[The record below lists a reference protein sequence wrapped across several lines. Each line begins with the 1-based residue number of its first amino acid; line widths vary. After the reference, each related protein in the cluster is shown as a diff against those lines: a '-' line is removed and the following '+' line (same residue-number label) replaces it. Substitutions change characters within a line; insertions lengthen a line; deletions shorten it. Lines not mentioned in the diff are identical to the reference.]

1 MTDEILRTFLNTN
14 SLRELTNAAGRAMGC
29 PFMVIDDSFHVAA
42 YYRAD
47 GIADPY
53 DGAIRHGELSYD
65 ESALIASSA
74 LEGEVLLRSPAGYH
88 CRISELRCGE
98 LRMGYAL
105 CLVQEGALPAAPDE
119 DFALINSFIAKQ
131 MYFERHR
138 GGITATPE
146 EVLVNLIEGKFKSQD
161 FFQLQAKE
169 TYLGGFE
176 PERFVL
182 IKPAEPMDG
191 LKTDMLRDRLRH
203 DFHASNPFPYDD
215 CIVLFLHGDFKYED
229 VSRAAAEYGLR
240 AVISE
245 PMEGLYSLCAG
256 YRRVRRLLDYLME
269 RNDGAF
275 AAGEN
280 RYAVLMMIRLLANE
294 GYPMGEKI
302 EGLYRYDAE
311 NNSEY
316 CLTLYT
322 YLSCS
327 RSLKDTCER
336 LFTHRNTVLYR
347 MRRIREDFSIDPD
360 LPEERTALLLSLCI
374 ALVRQGHEEL
384 FIEKTESD
392 NARQIEK
399 ER

>member
-98 LRMGYAL
+98 LRMGYTL
-105 CLVQEGALPAAPDE
+105 CLVQEGALPVAPDE

-169 TYLGGFE
+169 TYLDGFE

-203 DFHASNPFPYDD
+203 DFHASNPFP
-215 CIVLFLHGDFKYED
+215 
-229 VSRAAAEYGLR
+229 
-240 AVISE
+240 
-245 PMEGLYSLCAG
+245 
-256 YRRVRRLLDYLME
+256 
-269 RNDGAF
+269 F